1 MHERSKCL
9 DRIIQDLWIITQ
21 SGKVVF
27 KRVFNQGISDD
38 LFVGFLNA
46 LNTVADMLSNGNIAK
61 FELNS
66 IKYITLK
73 NNNFLF
79 IGNSDK
85 KVKEKRVQE
94 ELKKIAKKFFDKY
107 SVEWLKNNWN
117 GEIKIFSDFEK

>member
-1 MHERSKCL
+1 M
-9 DRIIQDLWIITQ
+9 DNIIQDIWIISQ
-21 SGKVVF
+21 SGTVVF
-27 KRVFNQGISDD
+27 KRVFNQGVSDD

-46 LNTVADMLSNGNIAK
+46 LNVVADMLSNGNVAK

-79 IGNSDK
+79 IGDSAK

-107 SVEWLKNNWN
+107 SVEWLKNDWN
-117 GEIKIFSDFEK
+117 GEIEIFSDFEKEILNHV

>member
-1 MHERSKCL
+1 MDK
-9 DRIIQDLWIITQ
+9 IIQDIWIISQ
-21 SGKVVF
+21 SGTVVF
-27 KRVFNQGISDD
+27 KRVFNQGVSDD

-46 LNTVADMLSNGNIAK
+46 LNVVADMLSNGNVAK

-79 IGNSDK
+79 IGDSAK

-107 SVEWLKNNWN
+107 SVEWLKNDWN
-117 GEIKIFSDFEK
+117 GEIEIFSDFEKEILNHV